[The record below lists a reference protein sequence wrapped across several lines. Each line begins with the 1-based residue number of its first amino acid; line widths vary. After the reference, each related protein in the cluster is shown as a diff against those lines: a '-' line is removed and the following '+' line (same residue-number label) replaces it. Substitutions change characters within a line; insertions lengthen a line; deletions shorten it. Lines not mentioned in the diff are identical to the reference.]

1 MNNVVMM
8 GRLAGEPQIISGGY
22 DEEGNVKS
30 GIAHFRIAVDR
41 RFKREGQPDADFF
54 NVSAFGKSADF
65 VQNYLHR
72 GTKVVIQGRLQ
83 NDNYPDKATGQMVYR
98 DQIVAENIEFAES
111 KRAADAASAAAPA
124 AGAAKAAPADVSEV

>member
-1 MNNVVMM
+1 MNTVVMM
-8 GRLAGEPQIISGGY
+8 GRLTNEPTIMGGGY

-41 RFKREGQPDADFF
+41 RFKREGQPNADFF
-54 NVSAFGKSADF
+54 NVSVFGKSADF

-98 DQIVAENIEFAES
+98 DQIVAENIEFAER
-111 KRAADAASAAAPA
+111 RAADASATAAPSVG
-124 AGAAKAAPADVSEV
+124 AGTAAPKDVAEV

>member
-1 MNNVVMM
+1 MV
-8 GRLAGEPQIISGGY
+8 AGGGY

-30 GIAHFRIAVDR
+30 GIARFRIAVDR

-111 KRAADAASAAAPA
+111 RKHAADAASAAAPA

>member
-1 MNNVVMM
+1 MNTVVMM
-8 GRLAGEPQIISGGY
+8 GRLTGEPMVAGGGY

-30 GIAHFRIAVDR
+30 GIARFRIAVDR

-111 KRAADAASAAAPA
+111 KRAADASATAAPSVG
-124 AGAAKAAPADVSEV
+124 AGTAAPKDVAEV

>member
-30 GIAHFRIAVDR
+30 GIAHFRIAVER

-54 NVSAFGKSADF
+54 NVLAFGKSADF

-111 KRAADAASAAAPA
+111 KRAADAASAAAPS